1 MAPGTPSC
9 ASYRVAGAFA
19 DLVVVADGSGTV
31 QWSIPQ
37 HFAFVGRWDVD
48 TYVDGTATGSSFH
61 QIVNQPVTVYGRV
74 VAEHHQIFEIRATA
88 STQDGVLTEQE
99 LPKRLLR
106 AVMTAAW
113 CHATRTRST
122 AGSKRS
128 SPPSMVLS
136 SSSNSRNGF
145 EPVAGL
151 SAH

>member
-88 STQDGVLTEQE
+88 STQDGVLQ
-99 LPKRLLR
+99 
-106 AVMTAAW
+106 
-113 CHATRTRST
+113 
-122 AGSKRS
+122 SKS
-128 SPPSMVLS
+128 YPNACYVP
-136 SSSNSRNGF
+136 
-145 EPVAGL
+145 
-151 SAH
+151 